1 MAVIRGER
9 VTLLFEQPGTTD
21 PFGNPTPG
29 EPRKLDVDGVLVAP
43 GASSDVVESNRPDGV
58 RVALTL
64 HLPKTYADGAF
75 DGAVV
80 RGKQYRSVGAPLV
93 WTESNTPTQWNMQ
106 QEMEAVDG

>member
-1 MAVIRGER
+1 MAVIRGEA

-64 HLPKTYADGAF
+64 HMPKAYDGGAF
-75 DGAVV
+75 DGAIV

-93 WTESNTPTQWNMQ
+93 WTESNTPTRWNMQ